1 VNPTI
6 REYLASNEKM
16 AMKRFRYF
24 ISLMT
29 TIILLS
35 CDNDDVNVQLNPE
48 LPLLLT
54 GTFKTID
61 SENISGTVTL
71 QIANGYYSCSTNL
84 PFGQGAGKIEIQE
97 STINFI
103 DTLFFP
109 IPAIYRPPYVL
120 SRQHQYKFDGDNL
133 KIWRAKNVGDIEY
146 NLNLKK

>member
-1 VNPTI
+1 
-6 REYLASNEKM
+6 
-16 AMKRFRYF
+16 
-24 ISLMT
+24 MT

-48 LPLLLT
+48 SDLSFS

-61 SENISGTVTL
+61 SENISGTITL
-71 QIANGYYSCSTNL
+71 QIAKGDYNSSTNL

-97 STINFI
+97 ATINFI

-109 IPAIYRPPYVL
+109 TPAIYGPSYAL
-120 SRQHQYKFDGDNL
+120 SGQHQYKFDGDNL

-146 NLNLKK
+146 NLNLRK